1 MNKNS
6 MQHLHLH
13 HNTWVIRIQVPV
25 YAQDFYQTKNIIK
38 STKIKRHEVE
48 DAKLVR
54 DQFVATHK
62 LMFNAIKRGEDL
74 SKFKELEFTA
84 DVYSNLIRDEFAINP
99 SSNEG
104 REQLLGLGELKDKFD
119 EGALDEAINLYVTGG
134 WSAINKISK
143 EQNLIDPLEAIER
156 KSETESMKV
165 NHHLATV
172 KGKTFGSLID
182 QYLQTRNVTML
193 TSKYQ
198 DTMRARLEDFAGKY
212 QYMNSISKALVS
224 DYKEEL
230 EQEGLAS
237 STINTRLGILGGYW
251 SYLAEK
257 GLVDEDKANPFQG
270 LTVPKHVVYQR
281 EHYTIEELKLLI
293 SGRDNILPDEH
304 LVDFMKMLTL
314 TGCREKEMVSIK
326 VGDIVYHQN
335 VRVIDLK
342 EDMTKANSKRGV
354 GSSGV
359 RKIPITNK
367 MEPIIDKLIETKHQ
381 RRCPEVNKDKGFIF
395 DTGIDKYG
403 DLTKS
408 LAPRFGRYKS
418 KLGFPKHIKVGHGFR
433 HTANTLLAGED
444 CGYLN
449 KVYRDTLLGW
459 SADSKSM
466 ADSVYL
472 QQDTAYPM
480 HKRKEDLERL
490 GNIFYFI

>member
-6 MQHLHLH
+6 LQHLHLH

-38 STKIKRHEVE
+38 STKKKRHEVE

-104 REQLLGLGELKDKFD
+104 REKLLGLSELKDKFD

-281 EHYTIEELKLLI
+281 EHYT
-293 SGRDNILPDEH
+293 
-304 LVDFMKMLTL
+304 
-314 TGCREKEMVSIK
+314 
-326 VGDIVYHQN
+326 
-335 VRVIDLK
+335 
-342 EDMTKANSKRGV
+342 
-354 GSSGV
+354 
-359 RKIPITNK
+359 
-367 MEPIIDKLIETKHQ
+367 
-381 RRCPEVNKDKGFIF
+381 
-395 DTGIDKYG
+395 
-403 DLTKS
+403 
-408 LAPRFGRYKS
+408 
-418 KLGFPKHIKVGHGFR
+418 
-433 HTANTLLAGED
+433 
-444 CGYLN
+444 
-449 KVYRDTLLGW
+449 
-459 SADSKSM
+459 
-466 ADSVYL
+466 
-472 QQDTAYPM
+472 
-480 HKRKEDLERL
+480 
-490 GNIFYFI
+490 